1 MRRNATTWLS
11 AEEIRQFTTASDLR
25 GALSVLVTWGT
36 IAFAFALLAHFP
48 RSPLAWVV
56 SLVLLGG
63 RQLALAILMHECAHQ
78 SLFTTQKLN
87 EVVGQWLCAAPVW
100 QRLGDY
106 RGHHIKHHARTSL
119 EDDPDL
125 CLAAPFPTS
134 RASLVRK
141 FLRDVSGLA
150 YLRRVVAL
158 VLMDAGVL
166 TYTAS
171 MGAVVVKPRPSAGT
185 MAKSL
190 IKNFGP
196 VLITNG
202 VLFALLALT
211 GNAWLYAVWIL
222 AWATTFSVFVR
233 IRSIAEHAVVETGTD
248 PLRNTRTTKAN
259 VLARLTVAPHHVNFH
274 LEHHLLPKVPHYKLP
289 ALHALLRE
297 RGVYG
302 EATYADG
309 YAAVLRLAASPQ

>member
-1 MRRNATTWLS
+1 
-11 AEEIRQFTTASDLR
+11 
-25 GALSVLVTWGT
+25 
-36 IAFAFALLAHFP
+36 
-48 RSPLAWVV
+48 
-56 SLVLLGG
+56 
-63 RQLALAILMHECAHQ
+63 
-78 SLFTTQKLN
+78 
-87 EVVGQWLCAAPVW
+87 
-100 QRLGDY
+100 
-106 RGHHIKHHARTSL
+106 
-119 EDDPDL
+119 
-125 CLAAPFPTS
+125 
-134 RASLVRK
+134 
-141 FLRDVSGLA
+141 SGLA

-158 VLMDAGVL
+158 ALMDAGVL

-171 MGAVVVKPRPSAGT
+171 MGAVVVKPRPSVTT

-196 VLITNG
+196 VLITNAALFG
-202 VLFALLALT
+202 VLAMT
-211 GNAWLYAVWIL
+211 GNAWLYGVWIL

-289 ALHALLRE
+289 KLHALLRE

-309 YAAVLRLAASPQ
+309 YVAVLKLAGSPQ

>member
-1 MRRNATTWLS
+1 MRRNATQWMS
-11 AEEIRQFTTASDLR
+11 AEEIQEFTTASNAR
-25 GALSVLVTWGT
+25 GALSVLVTWST
-36 IAFAFALLAHFP
+36 IAFAFVVLAYFP
-48 RSPLAWVV
+48 RNPLAWVV

-78 SLFTTQKLN
+78 SLFATQKLN
-87 EVVGQWLCAAPVW
+87 EFVGQWLCAAPVW

-106 RGHHIKHHARTSL
+106 RGHHIKHHSRTSL
-119 EDDPDL
+119 ADDPDL

-141 FLRDVSGLA
+141 FVRDVSGLA

-158 VLMDAGVL
+158 VMMDAGVL

-171 MGAVVVKPRPSAGT
+171 TGAVVVKPRPSVGSMINA
-185 MAKSL
+185 L

-202 VLFALLALT
+202 ILFAVLT
-211 GNAWLYAVWIL
+211 LSGNAWLYAVWIL

-289 ALHALLRE
+289 ALHRLLRA